1 MKKATTPQLPVSKKF
16 YAALTLRIADTCRL
30 LPDGAAICNTLI
42 AFIGSYILSGKA
54 DMDSLTLEGQM
65 IFTLLRPEIDR
76 AVERSAAARRR
87 AVIRKIREQEQTEQT
102 DRQLIHRLRALH
114 DSERSAGTSVSPATS
129 SPGSGSDSAGQPE
142 PVARNRRER
151 RRQEQ
156 ARRRSSRKRILP
168 LTSPSRLGHSV
179 NTPRNTPSVASK
191 SPSKSPS
198 DTHSDTH
205 STPTPN

>member
-30 LPDGAAICNTLI
+30 LPDGAALCDTLI

-54 DMDSLTLEGQM
+54 EMDSLTLEGQI

-76 AVERSAAARRR
+76 AVERSSAARRR
-87 AVIRKIREQEQTEQT
+87 AVIRKIREQEQSGNI
-102 DRQLIHRLRALH
+102 DRQLIDRLPALH
-114 DSERSAGTSVSPATS
+114 DSERRVGTSVSPATS
-129 SPGSGSDSAGQPE
+129 DPVSGSDSADQPE
-142 PVARNRRER
+142 PVAGNRRER
-151 RRQEQ
+151 RRQEH

-168 LTSPSRLGHSV
+168 LYSYSRLGHSV
-179 NTPRNTPSVASK
+179 NTPRSTPSGA
-191 SPSKSPS
+191 SKSPS
-198 DTHSDTH
+198 DTP

>member
-30 LPDGAAICNTLI
+30 LPDGAPLCDTLI
-42 AFIGSYILSGKA
+42 AFIGSYILSGNA
-54 DMDSLTLEGQM
+54 DMDSLTLEGQI

-87 AVIRKIREQEQTEQT
+87 AIIRKIREQEQTEQT
-102 DRQLIHRLRALH
+102 DRQLIDRLRALH
-114 DSERSAGTSVSPATS
+114 DSECCADASVSPATS
-129 SPGSGSDSAGQPE
+129 DPVSGSDSAGQPE
-142 PVARNRRER
+142 PVAGNRRER

-156 ARRRSSRKRILP
+156 ARRRSSRKRIIP
-168 LTSPSRLGHSV
+168 LSSPSRLGHAGNS
-179 NTPRNTPSVASK
+179 PRNTPSGASK
-191 SPSKSPS
+191 SP
-198 DTHSDTH
+198 SDTH

>member
-16 YAALTLRIADTCRL
+16 YTALALRIADTCRL
-30 LPDGAAICNTLI
+30 LPDGADLCNTLI

-54 DMDSLTLEGQM
+54 DMGSLTLEGQI

-87 AVIRKIREQEQTEQT
+87 AVIRKIREQEQIGNI
-102 DRQLIHRLRALH
+102 DRQLIDRLRALH
-114 DSERSAGTSVSPATS
+114 DSGRSSDASVSPATS
-129 SPGSGSDSAGQPE
+129 APDNSSDSAGQPE

-156 ARRRSSRKRILP
+156 ARRRSSRKRIIP
-168 LTSPSRLGHSV
+168 LSSSSRIGHSV
-179 NTPRNTPSVASK
+179 NTPRNTPSGA
-191 SPSKSPS
+191 SKSPS
-198 DTHSDTH
+198 DTP

>member
-16 YAALTLRIADTCRL
+16 YTALTLRIADTCRL
-30 LPDGAAICNTLI
+30 LPDGSPLCDTLI

-54 DMDSLTLEGQM
+54 DMDSLTLEGQI

-87 AVIRKIREQEQTEQT
+87 AVIRKIREQEQTGNI

-114 DSERSAGTSVSPATS
+114 DSERNAGASVSPTTS
-129 SPGSGSDSAGQPE
+129 APVSGSDSTGQPE
-142 PVARNRRER
+142 PVAGNRRER

-156 ARRRSSRKRILP
+156 ARRRSSRKRIIP
-168 LTSPSRLGHSV
+168 LSSPSRLGHRV
-179 NTPRNTPSVASK
+179 NTPCNTPSGA
-191 SPSKSPS
+191 SKSPS
-198 DTHSDTH
+198 DTHS
-205 STPTPN
+205 TPIPN